1 MTSPSRA
8 IAVVG
13 LGAMGGPMS
22 RRLVSAG
29 LEVRGFDRDADA
41 MARFSHAG
49 GVAASSAAMAAQGA
63 AALLLLVVNDAQAD
77 DVLFGAGNA
86 AGALVPGAVVILSLT
101 TAPGM
106 AAGIGERLEKL
117 GLCMIDCPVS
127 GGVKRAES
135 GTLNL
140 IAAGPAQSIDAA
152 RPYLAPLGTMR
163 VVGDR
168 YGQASSI
175 KLINQ
180 LLCGIHI
187 AAAAEAVALA
197 EKAGIDPHVLHEV
210 INASSGTS
218 GMFADR
224 VPMMLGASE
233 RTTAAIDILVKDLSL
248 VADLG
253 AALRARLPLT
263 QNALRLFSEASS
275 KGMGAH
281 NDSEVIRLLQAKE
294 QD

>member
-49 GVAASSAAMAAQGA
+49 GVAATSAPLAVQGA
-63 AALLLLVVNDAQAD
+63 GALLLLVVNDAQAD

-101 TAPGM
+101 AAPGM

-218 GMFADR
+218 EMFADR

-248 VADLG
+248 VAVLG

>member
-1 MTSPSRA
+1 MTNLSRA

-22 RRLVSAG
+22 RRLISAG

-49 GVAASSAAMAAQGA
+49 GVPAASAAEAAQGA

-86 AGALVPGAVVILSLT
+86 ARALAPAAVVILSLT
-101 TAPGM
+101 TAPDT
-106 AAGIGERLEKL
+106 AAGIGERLERL
-117 GLCMIDCPVS
+117 GLRMIDCPVS

-140 IAAGPAQSIDAA
+140 IAAGPAESIDAA
-152 RPYLAPLGTMR
+152 RPYLAPLGTIR

-168 YGQASSI
+168 YGQASSV
-175 KLINQ
+175 KLVNQ
-180 LLCGIHI
+180 LLCGIHM

-197 EKAGIDPHVLHEV
+197 ERAGINPHLLYEV
-210 INASSGTS
+210 INASSGSS
-218 GMFADR
+218 GIFVDR
-224 VPMMLGASE
+224 VPMMLGPSE

-248 VADLG
+248 AVALG
-253 AALRARLPLT
+253 TALHARLPMT
-263 QNALRLFSEASS
+263 QNALGLFAEASC
-275 KGMGAH
+275 KGMGAY
-281 NDSEVIRLLQAKE
+281 NDSEIIKLLRE
-294 QD
+294 DERD

>member
-29 LEVRGFDRDADA
+29 LEVRGFDCDTDA
-41 MARFSHAG
+41 MARFCHG
-49 GVAASSAAMAAQGA
+49 GGIAATSAALAAEGA
-63 AALLLLVVNDAQAD
+63 AALLLLVVNDAQAN
-77 DVLFGAGNA
+77 DVLFGSGDATRVLA
-86 AGALVPGAVVILSLT
+86 PGAVVILSLT
-101 TAPGM
+101 TAPGT
-106 AAGIGERLEKL
+106 AAGIGERLERL
-117 GLCMIDCPVS
+117 GLRMVDCPVS
-127 GGVKRAES
+127 GGVRRAES

-140 IAAGPAQSIDAA
+140 IAAGPAESIDAA
-152 RPYLAPLGTMR
+152 RPYLAPLGTIR

-197 EKAGIDPHVLHEV
+197 ERAGIDPHVLYEV

-253 AALRARLPLT
+253 AALRARLPMT
-263 QNALRLFSEASS
+263 QNALGLFSEASS
-275 KGMGAH
+275 KGMGGH
-281 NDSEVIRLLQAKE
+281 NDCEVIRLLRARE
-294 QD
+294 RD

>member
-1 MTSPSRA
+1 MTSPSQA

-22 RRLVSAG
+22 QRLVSAG

-49 GVAASSAAMAAQGA
+49 GVAATSAAMAAQGA
-63 AALLLLVVNDAQAD
+63 AALLLLVVNDTQAD

-86 AGALVPGAVVILSLT
+86 AGALAPGAVVILSLT
-101 TAPGM
+101 TAPGT
-106 AAGIGERLEKL
+106 AAGIGERLERL
-117 GLCMIDCPVS
+117 GLRMIDCPVS
-127 GGVKRAES
+127 GGVKRAKS

-152 RPYLAPLGTMR
+152 RQYLAPLGTMR

-168 YGQASSI
+168 YGQASSF
-175 KLINQ
+175 KLVNQ

-197 EKAGIDPHVLHEV
+197 EKAGIDPHLLYEV

-224 VPMMLGASE
+224 VPMMLEASE

-248 VADLG
+248 VVDLG
-253 AALRARLPLT
+253 AALHARLPMT
-263 QNALRLFSEASS
+263 QNALGLFSEALS

-281 NDSEVIRLLQAKE
+281 NDSEIIELLREKE
-294 QD
+294 RD